1 MSLTA
6 GVEAAALGAVES
18 DALPDGSLLALVPA
32 DGAALLGSLDGEVL
46 ELVADEG
53 LLSGVDP
60 EEPRPTSETVV
71 PVPPDSDA
79 PLTRS

>member
-46 ELVADEG
+46 ELV
-53 LLSGVDP
+53 GVDP